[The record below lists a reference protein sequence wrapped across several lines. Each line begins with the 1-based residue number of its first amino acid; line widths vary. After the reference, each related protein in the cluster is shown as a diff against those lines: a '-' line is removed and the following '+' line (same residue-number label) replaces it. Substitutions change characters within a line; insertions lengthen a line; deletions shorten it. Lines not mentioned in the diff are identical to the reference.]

1 MHPDLTPA
9 TDMLARVISGISDQQ
24 LTAPTP
30 CRDVTVAALLDHVDG
45 LTLAFAGAA
54 AKDLE
59 AGRHTPSADAARLA
73 PQWRTR
79 IPERLALLAA
89 AWRDDGAWT
98 GLTRAG
104 GIDMPAEVAGAVAI
118 DEVVVH
124 GWDLAVAT
132 GQGFA
137 CPPDLAATAHG
148 FVQAT
153 VVQAPDGTPG
163 LFGPPVTVPD
173 GAPALDRL
181 LGLTG
186 RDPGWRPATRS

>member
-1 MHPDLTPA
+1 MNPDLTPA
-9 TDMLARVISGISDQQ
+9 TDMLARVITGISDEQ

-45 LTLAFAGAA
+45 LSLAFAGAA

-59 AGRHTPSADAARLA
+59 MGRHTPSAEAARLV
-73 PQWRTR
+73 PEWQTR
-79 IPERLALLAA
+79 IPERLTRLAA
-89 AWRDDGAWT
+89 AWRDDSAWA

-118 DEVVVH
+118 NEVVVH

-132 GQGFA
+132 GQGYA
-137 CPPDLAATAHG
+137 CPPDLTATAHG

-153 VVQAPDGTPG
+153 ADQAPDGTPG
-163 LFGPPVTVPD
+163 LFGPPVAVPD
-173 GAPALDRL
+173 DAPLLDRL

-186 RDPGWRPATRS
+186 RDPAWRPAAGH

>member
-73 PQWRTR
+73 PAWQTR
-79 IPERLALLAA
+79 IPERLARMAA
-89 AWRDDGAWT
+89 AWRDDSAWS

-118 DEVVVH
+118 NEVVVH

-132 GQGFA
+132 GQGYA
-137 CPPDLAATAHG
+137 CQPDLAAAAHG
-148 FVQAT
+148 FVQAS
-153 VVQAPDGTPG
+153 VDQAPDGTPG
-163 LFGPPVTVPD
+163 LFGPPVTVPGD
-173 GAPALDRL
+173 APLLDRL
-181 LGLTG
+181 VGLTG
-186 RDPGWRPATRS
+186 RDPAWRPAAAG